1 MHLRSNQVCAQIAS
15 IPLMRLAPVTM
26 SQKLNSATAQGN
38 SQGGEQTR
46 VTTNTS
52 PARVANSPTQLTNIF
67 MGITISLSFT
77 VQHRQKEKEYRQ
89 KLHELRNKEKT
100 KIEDAESLWKRLD
113 ELELQ
118 EELEEELDR

>member
-1 MHLRSNQVCAQIAS
+1 
-15 IPLMRLAPVTM
+15 MR
-26 SQKLNSATAQGN
+26 
-38 SQGGEQTR
+38 
-46 VTTNTS
+46 
-52 PARVANSPTQLTNIF
+52 
-67 MGITISLSFT
+67 ITISLSFT

-89 KLHELRNKEKT
+89 KLCELRNKEKT

>member
-1 MHLRSNQVCAQIAS
+1 M
-15 IPLMRLAPVTM
+15 
-26 SQKLNSATAQGN
+26 
-38 SQGGEQTR
+38 
-46 VTTNTS
+46 
-52 PARVANSPTQLTNIF
+52 
-67 MGITISLSFT
+67 SLSFT

-89 KLHELRNKEKT
+89 KLRELRNKEKT

>member
-1 MHLRSNQVCAQIAS
+1 
-15 IPLMRLAPVTM
+15 
-26 SQKLNSATAQGN
+26 
-38 SQGGEQTR
+38 
-46 VTTNTS
+46 
-52 PARVANSPTQLTNIF
+52 

-89 KLHELRNKEKT
+89 KLCELRNKEKT
-100 KIEDAESLWKRLD
+100 TIEDAESLWKRLD

>member
-1 MHLRSNQVCAQIAS
+1 LY
-15 IPLMRLAPVTM
+15 
-26 SQKLNSATAQGN
+26 
-38 SQGGEQTR
+38 
-46 VTTNTS
+46 
-52 PARVANSPTQLTNIF
+52 
-67 MGITISLSFT
+67 ISLSFA

-100 KIEDAESLWKRLD
+100 KIENAESLWKRLD